1 MTDIPFARM
10 ANRALDWARTPEIEP
25 MKFRPIAGLFAA
37 IFAVCLLT
45 NSSYAQI
52 YHPPTSS
59 QDNAVNRALES
70 VNPALIE
77 ADLRFMA
84 DDEMQGR
91 DTTSREQRI
100 AARYIR
106 ARLERIG
113 FQPGAGDGFLYQY
126 PLEGRQ
132 LDRSSLAATLTMNG
146 EARSMSYG
154 SDYVV
159 AGQWAVADLES
170 AGDIVYCGAGSKED
184 FDPEVMKGRWALCHY
199 SGQPI
204 WRIFSPALQ
213 AGAVGLI
220 MITDP
225 EAEVGSVVA
234 HFKATNSKAFDVK
247 VSWPSGGNAR
257 RGRPPFPILAFSDEL
272 SSALLKDKPEVG
284 AVLDSSFT
292 EKRAMLADP
301 IAAENVCGLWPGSD
315 PVLKNEVI
323 IVSAHYDH
331 VGASG
336 GLIFNGA
343 DDNGSGT
350 CGMLALAE
358 ALVEY
363 GPMKRSVMLIWVSGE
378 EKGLWGSR
386 AWSQKPSLADGMK
399 AVANINI
406 DMIGRND
413 PKVLYVTPSPNHKS
427 YNGLTKLMET
437 FGTEEGFGDFPEG
450 QEQGFEG
457 LGSAD
462 DYYRRSDHA
471 EFAKLGIPVC
481 FLFAGVHDDYHKHTD
496 TIEKIDYDKIH
507 RVVRV
512 VIKALNALQ
521 ADELNL

>member
-1 MTDIPFARM
+1 M
-10 ANRALDWARTPEIEP
+10 N
-25 MKFRPIAGLFAA
+25 FRPLACVFATTLTTSVLVA
-37 IFAVCLLT
+37 PSHAQAV
-45 NSSYAQI
+45 YQ
-52 YHPPTSS
+52 PPASTA
-59 QDNAVNRALES
+59 DKAMNRALES
-70 VNPALIE
+70 VNPSNIE
-77 ADLRFMA
+77 ADLRFIA

-91 DTTSREQRI
+91 DTISQEQRI

-113 FQPGAGDGFLYQY
+113 FTPGAGDSFLYQY

-132 LDRSSLAATLTMNG
+132 LDRSSLAATLTRG
-146 EARSMSYG
+146 GKAHAMSYG
-154 SDYVV
+154 SDYVI
-159 AGQWAVADLES
+159 AGRWAVADLETS
-170 AGDIVYCGAGSKED
+170 GEIVYCGAGTKED

-199 SGQPI
+199 SGQSI
-204 WRIFSPALQ
+204 WRIFSPARQ

-220 MITDP
+220 VITDP
-225 EAEVGSVVA
+225 ESEIGSVIPHFEVA
-234 HFKATNSKAFDVK
+234 NSGAFAPS
-247 VSWPSGGNAR
+247 VSWPSDGSNR
-257 RGRPPFPILAFSDEL
+257 RQRPSFPILAFSDEF
-272 SSALLKDKPEVG
+272 SASLLKDKPEVG
-284 AVLDSSFT
+284 TVLDSSFI
-292 EKRAMLADP
+292 EKRGKSGGT
-301 IAAENVCGLWPGSD
+301 IQAENVCGLWPGSD
-315 PVLKNEVI
+315 PQLKNEVI

-331 VGASG
+331 IGARG
-336 GLIFNGA
+336 GQIFNGA

-363 GPMKRSVMLIWVSGE
+363 GPMQRSVLLIWVSGE

-386 AWSQKPSLADGMK
+386 AWSQNPSLADGMK

-413 PKVLYVTPSPNHKS
+413 PKVLYVTPSPEHKDF
-427 YNGLTKLMET
+427 NGLTRLMEK
-437 FGTEEGFGDFPEG
+437 FGAEEGFGDFPEG
-450 QEQGFEG
+450 QKQGFEG

-481 FLFAGVHDDYHKHTD
+481 FLFAGVHDDYHQHTD

-512 VIKALNALQ
+512 VIKALNSLQ
-521 ADELNL
+521 AKELEL

>member
-1 MTDIPFARM
+1 
-10 ANRALDWARTPEIEP
+10 
-25 MKFRPIAGLFAA
+25 MKSRLVAGLFAA
-37 IFAVCLLT
+37 IFAASLLT
-45 NSSYAQI
+45 SPGFAQI
-52 YHPPTSS
+52 YHPPESS
-59 QDNAVNRALES
+59 KDDAVNRALES
-70 VNPALIE
+70 VNPAWIE
-77 ADLRFMA
+77 ADLRFIA

-91 DTTSREQRI
+91 DTVSQEQRI

-113 FQPGAGDGFLYQY
+113 FQPGAGEKYLYQY

-132 LDRSSLAATLTMNG
+132 LDRSSLAATLTMND
-146 EARSMSYG
+146 EAQPMSYG
-154 SDYVV
+154 SDYVI
-159 AGQWAVADLES
+159 AGRWAVADLES
-170 AGDIVYCGAGSKED
+170 SGDIVYCGAGTKED

-199 SGQPI
+199 SGQSI
-204 WRIFSPALQ
+204 WRIFSPARQ
-213 AGAVGLI
+213 AGAIGLI
-220 MITDP
+220 VITDP
-225 EAEVGSVVA
+225 ESEVGSVVP
-234 HFKATNSKAFDVK
+234 HFKVANSKAFDSS
-247 VSWPSGGNAR
+247 VSWPSDGNTR
-257 RGRPPFPILAFSDEL
+257 RQRPSFPILAFSDTI
-272 SSALLKDKPEVG
+272 ADTLLKDKPEVG
-284 AVLDSSFT
+284 TVLNSSFI
-292 EKRAMLADP
+292 EKRGMSGGP
-301 IAAENVCGLWPGSD
+301 IVAENVCGLWPGSD

-331 VGASG
+331 IGASG
-336 GLIFNGA
+336 GQIFNGA

-350 CGMLALAE
+350 SGMLALAE
-358 ALVEY
+358 ALVQY
-363 GPMKRSVMLIWVSGE
+363 GPMKRSVLLIWVSGE

-386 AWSQKPSLADGMK
+386 AWSQNPSLADGMK

-413 PKVLYVTPSPNHKS
+413 PKVLYVTPSPNHKDF
-427 YNGLTKLMET
+427 NGLTKLMET
-437 FGTEEGFGDFPEG
+437 FGAEEGFGAFPEG
-450 QEQGFEG
+450 KKQGFEG